1 MPLPKPRSNWGAG
14 DFDVLYKNWQ
24 STMMTLSEKTPILS
38 EKYRQCLQRGREA
51 IIDKM
56 IELIVN
62 ETFVKKQTFAN
73 WYSLYWKD
81 APHFMAKFLQ
91 QLETVFIG
99 DNEIKIRKKMLVPAV
114 GVATSA
120 VGTVP
125 VPKPTKD
132 WNETDINIL
141 YKECESAMSLLE
153 KNPAIISEK
162 YKQCLQKGRDVIM
175 KIMMK
180 FIMDPENFPKDSTC
194 SEYLVGWQRAP
205 EALATILHR
214 SETVFIVDQEL
225 QIREKRI
232 VVTRNK
238 TITIP
243 PRASLVALVEAPE
256 ARQKCGIL
264 RAYGEMKSFSASN
277 KFHLEVLQ
285 GKRILN
291 EKWAEEG
298 ETYNLTGEANAMLCM
313 HLWSLM
319 RYVGF
324 SKSEKIWESI
334 SRGWPECV
342 TWKQGCHGT
351 FWEIIHS
358 EKVPLWVEAKN
369 KGLDTVLDAYK
380 DMERHFK
387 DDGEHCLKHYEDAYY
402 PKEHNPYRS

>member
-1 MPLPKPRSNWGAG
+1 
-14 DFDVLYKNWQ
+14 
-24 STMMTLSEKTPILS
+24 
-38 EKYRQCLQRGREA
+38 
-51 IIDKM
+51 
-56 IELIVN
+56 
-62 ETFVKKQTFAN
+62 
-73 WYSLYWKD
+73 
-81 APHFMAKFLQ
+81 MAKFLQ
-91 QLETVFIG
+91 QLETVFTG
-99 DNEIKIRKKMLVPAV
+99 DKEIKIRKKILAPAV
-114 GVATSA
+114 GVAISA
-120 VGTVP
+120 VVNVSVP
-125 VPKPTKD
+125 TRTKYWKKD
-132 WNETDINIL
+132 DIQTL
-141 YKECESAMSLLE
+141 YDECQSAMELLE

-180 FIMDPENFPKDSTC
+180 FIMDPEIFPKEPMS
-194 SEYLVGWQRAP
+194 SQFVVYWPHSHES
-205 EALATILHR
+205 LATILYR

-277 KFHLEVLQ
+277 KFYLEVLQ

-342 TWKQGCHGT
+342 TWKQGCHGK

-387 DDGEHCLKHYEDAYY
+387 DDSEHSLKHYEDAYY

>member
-99 DNEIKIRKKMLVPAV
+99 DEEIKIRKKTLCPSV
-114 GVATSA
+114 GMATSA

-132 WNETDINIL
+132 WNETDINTL
-141 YKECESAMSLLE
+141 YEECVSAVSLLE
-153 KNPAIISEK
+153 KNPAIISKK

-175 KIMMK
+175 KNMMEI
-180 FIMDPENFPKDSTC
+180 IMDPEIFPKEPTS
-194 SEYLVGWQRAP
+194 SQFVVRWPRAN
-205 EALATILHR
+205 EALATILYR

-342 TWKQGCHGT
+342 TWKPGCHGK

-387 DDGEHCLKHYEDAYY
+387 DDSEHCLKHYEDAYY